1 MGDGLLTLL
10 ILAGITVF
18 LVLRLKNVLGTK
30 TGLEKKPEPVFGERP
45 ASQNT
50 RPVEDRSDP
59 EPIAANDPFS
69 GTWASMR
76 AVEPDF
82 SPRDFAEGAKRA
94 YEMLLMAFE
103 NGDKKT
109 LESFLSPDVFQD
121 FAAAIDQ
128 RADDGLT
135 VDARFVGVREAK
147 IVEARFDDEEQIA
160 EIRMRFVGEL
170 VTVVRDA
177 EHRIVE
183 GDPNEIRRET
193 DLWTFGRRM
202 GAPDPNWLLIATG
215 E

>member
-30 TGLEKKPEPVFGERP
+30 TGLEKKPEPVFGERTAAP
-45 ASQNT
+45 AAPRT
-50 RPVEDRSDP
+50 DDRAEP
-59 EPIAANDPFS
+59 EPIAANDPLS
-69 GTWASMR
+69 ETWAAMR

-109 LESFLSPDVFQD
+109 LEAYLSPDVYQD

-128 RADDGLT
+128 RADEGLT

-147 IVEARFDDEEQIA
+147 IIDATFEKDEEIA

-193 DLWTFGRRM
+193 DHWTFGRRM

>member
-18 LVLRLKNVLGTK
+18 LVMRLKNVLGTK
-30 TGLEKKPEPVFGERP
+30 TGLEKKPEPVFGDRSASRP
-45 ASQNT
+45 A
-50 RPVEDRSDP
+50 PALEEKAEP
-59 EPIAANDPFS
+59 EPIAANDPLS
-69 GTWASMR
+69 ETWASMR
-76 AVEPDF
+76 AVEADF
-82 SPRDFAEGAKRA
+82 SPRDFTEGAKRA

-103 NGDKKT
+103 NGDKQT
-109 LESFLSPDVFQD
+109 LESYLSPDVYRD

-128 RADDGLT
+128 RADEGLT

-147 IVEARFDDEEQIA
+147 IVAARFDEEEQIA
-160 EIRMRFVGEL
+160 EIDMRFVGEL

-193 DLWTFGRRM
+193 DQWTFGRRL